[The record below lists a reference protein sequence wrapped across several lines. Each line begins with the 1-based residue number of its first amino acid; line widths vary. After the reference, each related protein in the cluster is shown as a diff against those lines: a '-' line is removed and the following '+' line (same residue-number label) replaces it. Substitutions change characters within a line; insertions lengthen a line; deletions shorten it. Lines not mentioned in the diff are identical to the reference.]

1 MNSWKPALV
10 TISLMVILG
19 SILLLPSASGEI
31 KKETALVDIDHY
43 EETAIAFD
51 TGDSV
56 RITVDVRGTTEYPI
70 SVFLLKGEEARSA
83 WIESEEVDL
92 EAIKAG
98 EGVPDQNTTFQV
110 VSPFS
115 RRNVTSFNDSIT
127 LGEHDDYY
135 VIIALYRGSQMSTE
149 EVLERATLVNYEVVW
164 EINEK
169 EVPWYLLFLAVA
181 FFVIGAV
188 LLMIYFWRRGE
199 EEPEDDR
206 PSPIQGG
213 APGGGI
219 RRAPPRRGEGYR
231 EDRGEDRIRRAPP
244 RRGEGYREDMGE
256 DRTRRA
262 PPRPGHVEDRSND
275 GIRRAPPK
283 PGYVRDRS
291 NDNIRR
297 APPRYL

>member
-1 MNSWKPALV
+1 MNRWKPALV

-19 SILLLPSASGEI
+19 PILLLPSASGEI
-31 KKETALVDIDHY
+31 KKETALIDIDHY
-43 EETAIAFD
+43 EETWIGFD
-51 TGDSV
+51 SGDSI
-56 RITVDVRGTTEYPI
+56 RITVGAGATGYPI

-115 RRNVTSFNDSIT
+115 RRNVTSFDGSIT

-135 VIIALYRGSQMSTE
+135 VVIALYRDSAMSTG
-149 EVLERATLVNYEVVW
+149 EVLERATLVNYEVEW
-164 EINEK
+164 EISEK
-169 EVPWYLLFLAVA
+169 EVPWYLLIIAVA

-206 PSPIQGG
+206 SSPIQGG

-231 EDRGEDRIRRAPP
+231 ENRGEDRIRRAPP
-244 RRGEGYREDMGE
+244 RRPGPRFDDELNASV
-256 DRTRRA
+256 RRA
-262 PPRPGHVEDRSND
+262 PPRHR
-275 GIRRAPPK
+275 
-283 PGYVRDRS
+283 
-291 NDNIRR
+291 
-297 APPRYL
+297 